1 FNNPQ
6 IEGDPAKQT
15 TPNIYIDNQAAGCL
29 NYSFGPGEGGQVV
42 AFTQDRWAI
51 QDNLTL
57 TAGRHALK
65 FGGSANYGILY
76 RNWDLGLPGQYEFA
90 ELSSTS
96 DGTNSTCTAGSV
108 ITPSCDGTL
117 NPADGT
123 ISNAFNSNFT
133 GDYPYFEE
141 TSINPADGA
150 KANAYRHYTTHDY
163 AVFAQDDWKVT
174 SHLTLN

>member
-1 FNNPQ
+1 
-6 IEGDPAKQT
+6 
-15 TPNIYIDNQAAGCL
+15 
-29 NYSFGPGEGGQVV
+29 
-42 AFTQDRWAI
+42 
-51 QDNLTL
+51 
-57 TAGRHALK
+57 
-65 FGGSANYGILY
+65 Y

-163 AVFAQDDWKVT
+163 SAFAQDDWK
-174 SHLTLN
+174 LTARLTVNLGLRWERFGAPSETHNIIAQFTNLAGCNIATDATCISA